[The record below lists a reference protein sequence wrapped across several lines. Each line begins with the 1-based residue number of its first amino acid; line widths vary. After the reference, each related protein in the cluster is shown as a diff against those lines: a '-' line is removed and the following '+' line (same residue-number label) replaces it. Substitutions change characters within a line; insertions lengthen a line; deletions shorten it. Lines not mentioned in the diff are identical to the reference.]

1 MTEETQEKVVNA
13 YQIAMR
19 GDFDHARMILEEA
32 LYEDSD
38 NIEAWLLL
46 ADLADDQDEARQCY
60 QMVLEISPDNWIA
73 QQRLKLLF
81 GQQLKPAAAD
91 EDGMFNQ
98 FETEDDFPALE
109 MFSLDD
115 EEEETESDPDTDKV
129 SLKDSFNENRKFF
142 LSVGA
147 GFGALLLLMIVG
159 WVASIGFIAWRM
171 GYLVLG
177 G

>member
-1 MTEETQEKVVNA
+1 MTENMQEKVVNA

-32 LYEDSD
+32 LYESSD

-60 QMVLEISPDNWIA
+60 QMVLEINPDNWIA

-81 GQQLKPAAAD
+81 SQEVKPTAPSEASFGELE
-91 EDGMFNQ
+91 ED
-98 FETEDDFPALE
+98 DDFPELE
-109 MFSLDD
+109 MFSLDN
-115 EEEETESDPDTDKV
+115 EEEQASADRPTLQES
-129 SLKDSFNENRKFF
+129 FEANRKFF
-142 LSVGA
+142 IGVGA
-147 GFGALLLLMIVG
+147 GLAALFLLMIIA
-159 WVASIGFIAWRM
+159 WVASVGFIAWRM
-171 GYLVLG
+171 GYLIIG

>member
-1 MTEETQEKVVNA
+1 MSEETQEKVVNA

-19 GDFDHARMILEEA
+19 GDYDHARMILEEA
-32 LYEDSD
+32 LYESSD

-60 QMVLEISPDNWIA
+60 QMVLEINPDNWIA

-81 GQQLKPAAAD
+81 GQEVKPATLPGDAIFD
-91 EDGMFNQ
+91 Q
-98 FETEDDFPALE
+98 FEEEDEFPELE
-109 MFSLDD
+109 MFSVDDD
-115 EEEETESDPDTDKV
+115 EDNVDTKVDKL
-129 SLKDSFNENRKFF
+129 SLKESFNANRKFF
-142 LSVGA
+142 IRVGA
-147 GFGALLLLMIVG
+147 GLGVLLLLMIVG

-171 GYLVLG
+171 GYLIIG

>member
-1 MTEETQEKVVNA
+1 MTESTQEKVMNA

-32 LYEDSD
+32 LYESSD

-81 GQQLKPAAAD
+81 SQEVKKAPAAEVAFG
-91 EDGMFNQ
+91 EK
-98 FETEDDFPALE
+98 EEAEDFPELD
-109 MFSLDD
+109 MFSLEG
-115 EEEETESDPDTDKV
+115 EEEEAAGEKP
-129 SLKDSFNENRKFF
+129 SLKETFDANRKLF
-142 LSVGA
+142 VTIGA
-147 GFGALLLLMIVG
+147 GLGVLVVLMVAG

-171 GYLVLG
+171 GYLIIG

>member
-1 MTEETQEKVVNA
+1 MTEDTQEKVMNA

-32 LYEDSD
+32 LYEASD

-81 GQQLKPAAAD
+81 SQEVKPSTSGEAYFD
-91 EDGMFNQ
+91 KE
-98 FETEDDFPALE
+98 EEEDDFPELE
-109 MFSLDD
+109 MFSLED
-115 EEEETESDPDTDKV
+115 EEEEVSTDADKLT
-129 SLKDSFNENRKFF
+129 LKDAFNANRKFF
-142 LSVGA
+142 IGVGA
-147 GFGALLLLMIVG
+147 GIGALLLLMIVG
-159 WVASIGFIAWRM
+159 WVASIGFVAWRM
-171 GYLVLG
+171 GYMVIG